1 MSDPKPEDK
10 PARRPRYRGANPR
23 RFSEK
28 YKELQPGR
36 YADDVAKVVAAGKT
50 PAGSHRPIMI
60 REILQVLAPEA
71 GQVAV
76 DCTLGYGGHSAAIL
90 KAVQTGGKLIA
101 LDVDPIEGPKAEA
114 RLRGLGFPEGSLVV
128 LRRNFAGLAGLVA
141 AEAAGGVDMILADLG
156 LSSMQIDDPARG
168 FTFKDDGPL
177 DMRMDPT
184 RGASASALI
193 AGIGEA
199 ALARLL
205 EENADEPLASA
216 VAEAIV
222 WARSRTP
229 LMTTR
234 ALAEVVRAVYARS
247 PQDEANDAVRR
258 VFQAVRVAVNREF
271 ASLDALLRDLPACL
285 KPGGRVAVLAF
296 HSGEDRRV
304 KSAFK
309 EGLQAGVYAS
319 IADEVIRPSGEER
332 RANPRSASAKLR
344 FATRAETHREVPASD
359 A

>member
-1 MSDPKPEDK
+1 MSDTDPGDK
-10 PARRPRYRGANPR
+10 PKRRPRYRGANPR

-36 YADDVAKVVAAGKT
+36 YADDVAKVLAAGKT

-60 REILQVLAPEA
+60 REITDVLAPKP

-76 DCTLGYGGHSAAIL
+76 DCTLGYGGHSGAIL
-90 KAVQTGGKLIA
+90 EALQPGGRLIA

-114 RLRGLGFPEGSLVV
+114 RLRALGFPDESLLVV
-128 LRRNFAGLAGLVA
+128 RRNFAGLLGLVA
-141 AEAAGGVDMILADLG
+141 AEATGGVDLILADLG

-184 RGASASALI
+184 RGTSAASLL

-205 EENADEPLASA
+205 VENADEPLAEM

-222 WARSRTP
+222 RTRMRAP
-229 LMTTR
+229 LATTQ
-234 ALAEVVRAVYARS
+234 ALADVVRAVYARRS
-247 PQDEANDAVRR
+247 EDEAGDAVRR
-258 VFQAVRVAVNREF
+258 VFQAIRIEVNHEF
-271 ASLDALLRDLPACL
+271 ASLDALLRALPSCL
-285 KPGGRVAVLAF
+285 KPGGRVALLAF

-304 KSAFK
+304 KAAFK
-309 EGLQAGVYAS
+309 DGLQAGVYAS
-319 IADEVIRPSGEER
+319 IAPEVVRASGEER
-332 RANPRSASAKLR
+332 RSNPRSTSAKLR
-344 FATRAETHREVPASD
+344 FAIRSGSP
-359 A
+359 